1 MVRLAPELRASPP
14 RDVDELAARAASLE
28 GVPLERLAASFPP
41 FLRLGVAE
49 RSQLHTKGKVG
60 ELVERVLGATA
71 GTGAILDFPHLGV
84 ELKTIPVDARGRPTE
99 STFVCAFSVADA
111 DRAEWA
117 TSWTRQKLAHVLW
130 VPVHTDAAGSRSV
143 GRAVFWRPTATQEAV
158 LQGDFDDV
166 MGRIGIGDIESVTA
180 HLGRWLQVRP
190 KAADGAA
197 RTIAFG
203 GEGERIDTVPRGF
216 YLRARF
222 TGALLRDPTAE
233 PA

>member
-1 MVRLAPELRASPP
+1 MPRLASHHRAAPPVDLEELG
-14 RDVDELAARAASLE
+14 ARAASLQ
-28 GVPLERLAASFPP
+28 GVPLELLASSFPA
-41 FLRLGVAE
+41 FATLGLDE

-60 ELVERVLGATA
+60 ELLERVLGASPSP
-71 GTGAILDFPHLGV
+71 GAVLDFPALGV
-84 ELKTIPVDARGRPTE
+84 ELKTIPIDARGRPNE

-111 DRAEWA
+111 DRAEWE

-130 VPVHTDAAGSRSV
+130 VPIVTEPDGRRIV
-143 GRAVFWRPTATQEAV
+143 GRAIFWKPSAAQEAV
-158 LQGDFDDV
+158 LRADFEDV

-190 KAADGAA
+190 KAANGAA
-197 RTIAFG
+197 RTVAFG
-203 GEGERIDTVPRGF
+203 GEGERIDTIPRGF

-222 TGALLRDPTAE
+222 TGALLRDPAAE

>member
-1 MVRLAPELRASPP
+1 MQT
-14 RDVDELAARAASLE
+14 
-28 GVPLERLAASFPP
+28 LAASFSA
-41 FLRLGVAE
+41 FASLGLDE

-60 ELVERVLGATA
+60 ELVERVLGASPA
-71 GTGAILDFPHLGV
+71 PGAVLDFPELGV

-99 STFVCAFSVADA
+99 STFVCAFSVAEA
-111 DRAEWA
+111 DSAEWE

-130 VPVHTDAAGSRSV
+130 VPVAADEE
-143 GRAVFWRPTATQEAV
+143 GRKIIGEPVFWRPTAEQDAI
-158 LQGDFDDV
+158 LRADFDDV

-190 KAADGAA
+190 KAANGSA
-197 RTIAFG
+197 RTVAFG
-203 GEGERIDTVPRGF
+203 GEGERIDTIPRGF